1 MNLLH
6 TSYNNLEFYNITS
19 LLINEDLNIFSNNKI
34 ISFIFL
40 YIIFMV
46 VTLFINQYINII
58 SNEEQT
64 AQHEN
69 SETDQLKNTEIK
81 NEEEDE
87 EDEEDDEED
96 EEEDDEEDEEE
107 DEEDD
112 EDDKDDEEDY
122 DEDDEEDEDEEDE
135 DDDDGSSDKN
145 FNFKKIH
152 CNIFEINKNNYP
164 ELYNFFEFQLT
175 KKKLL
180 KIVGTKYKNLVK
192 KDLVKLALEKFKSVT
207 INNSLENFK
216 YFSSNFKSYLKSN
229 QKLYKS
235 EVTKLF
241 NVVN

>member
-58 SNEEQT
+58 SNEEKT

-69 SETDQLKNTEIK
+69 SETDQLKDTEIK
-81 NEEEDE
+81 NEEED
-87 EDEEDDEED
+87 DENDEDDED
-96 EEEDDEEDEEE
+96 EDDEE

-112 EDDKDDEEDY
+112 ED

-135 DDDDGSSDKN
+135 EDEDDDGSSDKN